1 MGGGLPDQLPRP
13 GAGRYLVEDVV
24 VTGVQVGG
32 QQHVL
37 LQPHGPALLHLHRH
51 VVDEERRRVVLRQDV
66 DGELVADAVTAVAD
80 AEDDVVA
87 GGVAVGV
94 MVDDHALP
102 QVPHTEHER
111 LPTWKTRKRTAETA
125 FVFYIKFNINKYIF
139 TILNWIKHKLYIL
152 MFLM

>member
-1 MGGGLPDQLPRP
+1 MGGALPDQLPRP
-13 GAGRYLVEDVV
+13 GGGDYLVQDVV
-24 VTGVQVGG
+24 VAGVQVGG

-37 LQPHGPALLHLHRH
+37 LQPHGSALLHLHRH
-51 VVDEERRRVVLRQDV
+51 VVDEERRRVVLGQDV
-66 DGELVADAVTAVAD
+66 DGELVADAVAPVAD

-111 LPTWKTRKRTAETA
+111 LPP
-125 FVFYIKFNINKYIF
+125 
-139 TILNWIKHKLYIL
+139 
-152 MFLM
+152 